1 MGIYSLE
8 KALSQAKFYYRRDAD
23 PWDIVSLF
31 EEKIARFAGSKY
43 AVALDSCTNALFL
56 CLKYLKI
63 QNREI
68 EIPSRTYLSV
78 PQTILHS
85 GNHPIFRDYDW
96 SGWYRLGNTDVI
108 DSAGRLQKNMY
119 IEDAYMC
126 LSFHLRKVLPLGKG
140 GMILLNSKEAYDW
153 MQMAVYEGRDRREPH
168 DNIKDIDINGWNMY
182 MTPEQVETC
191 LWKNALELLDAVALF
206 KV

>member
-68 EIPSRTYLSV
+68 EIPSRKE
-78 PQTILHS
+78 
-85 GNHPIFRDYDW
+85 
-96 SGWYRLGNTDVI
+96 YRERVQGYAKLI
-108 DSAGRLQKNMY
+108 QKN
-119 IEDAYMC
+119 
-126 LSFHLRKVLPLGKG
+126 SNV
-140 GMILLNSKEAYDW
+140 
-153 MQMAVYEGRDRREPH
+153 
-168 DNIKDIDINGWNMY
+168 
-182 MTPEQVETC
+182 
-191 LWKNALELLDAVALF
+191 
-206 KV
+206 